1 VLRTSGD
8 PLALSSSVRGAIHE
22 LDRNQPVVKIRSME
36 QNVATN
42 IAAPRFRTLLLAIF
56 AAIALVLAAVGIY
69 GVMAYSVAQRTRE
82 IGIRMALGSPST
94 GVFRLILGNGLKV
107 TIAGI
112 VIGLAAA
119 AALTRYLAT
128 MLYAVRPTDP
138 LTLLGTALLLIAV
151 AMLACY
157 LPARR
162 ATRVDPMLA
171 LRHE

>member
-1 VLRTSGD
+1 
-8 PLALSSSVRGAIHE
+8 
-22 LDRNQPVVKIRSME
+22 ME
-36 QNVATN
+36 QNIATT

-82 IGIRMALGSPST
+82 IGIRMALGSPSA

-107 TIAGI
+107 TLAGI
-112 VIGLAAA
+112 VIGIAAA
-119 AALTRYLAT
+119 AALTRYLST

-138 LTLLGTALLLIAV
+138 LTLVGTALLLVAV